1 MHARVGIV
9 AGESIGLIAHASAR
23 NAEGAI
29 LDLELL
35 LLPLASRGN
44 PHARIIGTLVPS
56 EAPYWLGVSPIIS
69 LTLGSFR
76 HLDAEIERNA
86 PLFVSAAMAE
96 KLASAAATAPGRI
109 SSLGT
114 SHSLPS
120 ALRLQQHGL
129 RVYEGGRV
137 E

>member
-1 MHARVGIV
+1 LV
-9 AGESIGLIAHASAR
+9 ANAKAR
-23 NAEGAI
+23 NADGAT

-44 PHARIIGTLVPS
+44 PGARIIGILVPS
-56 EAPYWLGVSPIIS
+56 EAPYWLGASPVTS

-76 HLDAEIERNA
+76 HLDAELERNA
-86 PLFVSAAMAE
+86 PLFVSGVMAE
-96 KLASAAATAPGRI
+96 KLALAAATASGGMSALDTFR
-109 SSLGT
+109 L
-114 SHSLPS
+114 LPS
-120 ALRLQQHGL
+120 APRLQHGL